1 VEAVFINVGADGR
14 DLSDLVSQR
23 IGIVPLPCG
32 ATASALCRLDLEGL
46 SKLFGWDQR
55 SGVSLVTGLSTAL
68 APRRRGRRSPLE
80 LDGRRIGGG
89 GLGRIGG
96 VEVEPRL
103 QLGDRLL
110 QLGDPSLQRAEDLQ
124 KRGLSLGRD
133 GVPERFRDWW
143 VRGHT
148 VDSIQLLYKVFDP
161 VNGYRWGF
169 LPA

>member
-1 VEAVFINVGADGR
+1 MEAVFINVGADGR

-23 IGIVPLPCG
+23 IGIVPLQCG

-89 GLGRIGG
+89 GLDEL
-96 VEVEPRL
+96 VELR
-103 QLGDRLL
+103 
-110 QLGDPSLQRAEDLQ
+110 
-124 KRGLSLGRD
+124 LSLACN
-133 GVPERFRDWW
+133 
-143 VRGHT
+143 
-148 VDSIQLLYKVFDP
+148 SAIVFSNSAIRLSNEP
-161 VNGYRWGF
+161 KTSRS
-169 LPA
+169 AA